1 MIDRDGSAPE
11 PDVEALFALGG
22 GRVSRGLE
30 RLKLARDARLHAGRV
45 AVVLAVVTWLPLL
58 VLAAIE
64 GVAWGGAVQVPLVRD
79 FLPYGQLLI
88 AVPVLVLGELAV
100 GRHLIRAVTELRISE
115 VLDEKDAPVLDGAL
129 ARAIQCWRGRS
140 VNAVLLILTC
150 IATVVSMWEAKEWLT
165 GGWQVA
171 GDGMTLAGWWYLLIS
186 LPVMRFLALRW
197 MWRLL
202 LWAWVLWRVSRL
214 ELHPRPT
221 HPDRAGGLA
230 FLGGTQAAFG
240 VFVFAFGVQLS
251 CLIADAVH
259 FRDANLMAFREEV
272 VTFVLIAVGALLLP
286 LLVFAPKLMR
296 AREDYLLFL
305 SGSAHRGAGDLARK
319 LRASGKG
326 ELPSDAVSG
335 LSDFGILYENARL
348 MRPVPMET
356 QHVLGLVLAAVTPFL
371 PLVFLVMPAR
381 EVLRT
386 LTKLLV

>member
-1 MIDRDGSAPE
+1 MIDRGDTTPV

-30 RLKLARDARLHAGRV
+30 RLQLARGARLHAGRV
-45 AVVLAVVTWLPLL
+45 AVLLASLTWLPLL

-64 GVAWGGAVQVPLVRD
+64 GVAWGGAVHVPLVRD

-88 AVPVLVLGELAV
+88 AVPVLVLGELTV
-100 GRHLIRAVTELRISE
+100 GRYLVRAVTELRTSE
-115 VLDEKDAPVLDGAL
+115 VLDSEDAPILDMVLAKTVQ
-129 ARAIQCWRGRS
+129 RWRGRN
-140 VNAVLLILTC
+140 VDLVLLILTC
-150 IATVVSMWEAKEWLT
+150 AATVVSLWGAKEWLT

-171 GDGMTLAGWWYLLIS
+171 GDGMTLAGWWYLLVS

-197 MWRLL
+197 LWRLL

-214 ELHPRPT
+214 ELNPRPA

-240 VFVFAFGVQLS
+240 VLVFAFGVQLS

-259 FRDANLMAFREEV
+259 FRGAELMAFRGELVAFV
-272 VTFVLIAVGALLLP
+272 VIAVGALLLP
-286 LLVFAPKLMR
+286 LLVFAPKLVR
-296 AREDYLLFL
+296 TREDYLLFL

-319 LRASGKG
+319 LRSSEAG
-326 ELPSDAVSG
+326 ELPADAVSG
-335 LSDFGILYENARL
+335 LTDFGVIYENTRL
-348 MRPVPMET
+348 MKPVPMEM
-356 QHVLGLVLAAVTPFL
+356 QHVLGLVLAAVLPFL

-386 LTKLLV
+386 LVRLLV

>member
-1 MIDRDGSAPE
+1 MNDQRVATPE
-11 PDVEALFALGG
+11 PDVEELFALGG

-30 RLKLARDARLHAGRV
+30 RMQLARDARLHAGRV
-45 AVVLAVVTWLPLL
+45 AVLLAVATWLPPL

-64 GVAWGGAVQVPLVRD
+64 GVAWGGAVQVPFVRD

-88 AVPVLVLGELAV
+88 AIPVLVLGELMVA
-100 GRHLIRAVTELRISE
+100 RHLMRAVAELRTSE
-115 VLDEKDAPVLDGAL
+115 VLDSKDTPILDAVLAKTV
-129 ARAIQCWRGRS
+129 RRWRGRS

-150 IATVVSMWEAKEWLT
+150 AAAVVSLLGADEWLT
-165 GGWQVA
+165 GGWQIA

-197 MWRLL
+197 LWRLL
-202 LWAWVLWRVSRL
+202 LWAWVLWRVSRM
-214 ELHPRPT
+214 ELSPRPA

-240 VFVFAFGVQLS
+240 IFVFAFGVQLS
-251 CLIADAVH
+251 CLAADAVH
-259 FRDANLMAFREEV
+259 FRGVDLTAFRGEMVAFV
-272 VTFVLIAVGALLLP
+272 VIAVIVLVLP
-286 LLVFAPKLMR
+286 LVVFAPKLVR

-319 LRASGKG
+319 LQAARDG

-335 LSDFGILYENARL
+335 LSDFGALYENARL
-348 MRPVPMET
+348 MRPVPMEV
-356 QHVLGLVLAAVTPFL
+356 QHLLGLVLAAVVPFV
-371 PLVFLVMPAR
+371 PLIFLVMPAR

-386 LTKLLV
+386 LARLLI